1 MSTLKF
7 NKWQSIDGITRNA
20 VLQVVTKEVTTTFT
34 TTSKS
39 FVDVT
44 DQFLAITPTS
54 ATSKILVTFIP
65 HSLISRTSATQYI
78 AYQILR
84 DSTTVFAPW
93 VSNATGNF
101 AIGLASGGATS
112 IGQRTFTN
120 LQFLDSPATT
130 NSTTYKLQVSL
141 FENANSGT
149 MTINET
155 STTGQQ
161 KSIITLMEIAQ

>member
-1 MSTLKF
+1 MKF
-7 NKWQSIDGITRNA
+7 NKWQSVDGVTRNA
-20 VLQVVTKEVTTTFT
+20 VLQVVNKEVTTTFT
-34 TTSKS
+34 TTSET

-65 HSLISRTSATQYI
+65 VTFMTRSAGSQYV

-93 VSNATGNF
+93 VNNGTGNY
-101 AIGLASGGATS
+101 AIGISSGGATLV
-112 IGQRTFTN
+112 GQRTFVT

-130 NSTTYKLQVSL
+130 NQTTYKLQVSL
-141 FENANSGT
+141 FDNANTGT

>member
-1 MSTLKF
+1 MSTMKF
-7 NKWQSIDGITRNA
+7 NKWQSVDGVTRNA

-34 TTSKS
+34 TTSET

-54 ATSKILVTFIP
+54 ATSKILVTFTP
-65 HSLISRTSATQYI
+65 AASLSRASVNQYI

-93 VSNATGNF
+93 VNNGVGNF

-112 IGQRTFTN
+112 VAFRTFTT

-130 NSTTYKLQVSL
+130 NQITYKLQVSL
-141 FENANSGT
+141 FENANTGT

-155 STTGQQ
+155 STTGEQ